1 MPNFRRKLSHLTQYR
16 FFPCKIV
23 AYHAVRMRQITLGHI
38 THASNNTVAYHAGTE
53 ISEGIICQDMEF
65 LRTNMSGYGI
75 FLEEK

>member
-1 MPNFRRKLSHLTQYR
+1 VSNNAGFMEKFYKIVSNNA
-16 FFPCKIV
+16 IV

-38 THASNNTVAYHAGTE
+38 THASNNTVSYHAGTE